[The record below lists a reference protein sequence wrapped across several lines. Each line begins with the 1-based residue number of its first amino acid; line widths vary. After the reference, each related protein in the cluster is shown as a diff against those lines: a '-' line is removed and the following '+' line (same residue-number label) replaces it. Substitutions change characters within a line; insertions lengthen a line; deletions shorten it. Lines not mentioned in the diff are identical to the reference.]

1 MARRFGDEVGSNA
14 DQLVQW
20 CGNGKPAPV
29 QAADWQMWVQ
39 ELRDA
44 GMGAY
49 KVGQA
54 KNADAILEAAGAVS
68 EACLHCHQKYRN
80 VPGGIPNRC

>member
-1 MARRFGDEVGSNA
+1 
-14 DQLVQW
+14 
-20 CGNGKPAPV
+20 
-29 QAADWQMWVQ
+29 MWVQ

-54 KNADAILEAAGAVS
+54 KNPDAILDAAAAVS
-68 EACLHCHQKYRN
+68 DACLHCHQKYRN